1 VALTEPTAGGSRIKD
16 ALDVVVHDPELE
28 SEITLLMDL
37 IVAVSRAVVPL
48 DQDAIDAVLLSPTDV
63 TTCG

>member
-1 VALTEPTAGGSRIKD
+1 MTPNRTD
-16 ALDVVVHDPELE
+16 PLDVVIHDPELE
-28 SEITLLMDL
+28 GEITLLTDL
-37 IVAVSRAVVPL
+37 IVAVAQASVPP